1 MKKTL
6 ERLLKITDGCRP
18 DMHEPDEQGLS
29 ASVVGTVLDNAMG
42 NRIDPFLI
50 FNGAQEIVV
59 ILDRQTD
66 EGRITEAFNLATL
79 IALARMADATVQLV
93 EDRVARMTAV
103 EKAAPDILA
112 ALKALLKIIG
122 DARADE
128 GFDATT
134 CDAGGIIFGDIASEA
149 IEAAEAAIA
158 KAEGRGDG

>member
-103 EKAAPDILA
+103 EKAAPDMLA
-112 ALKALLKIIG
+112 ALKGFVAKLDAAILVEG
-122 DARADE
+122 DHPTSHLADE
-128 GFDATT
+128 LR
-134 CDAGGIIFGDIASEA
+134 
-149 IEAAEAAIA
+149 AALAALA
-158 KAEGRGDG
+158 KAEGRDNA